1 MKYIIILKRDFV
13 WEEWI
18 RKVEIKCIWKKQIV
32 VVDVVGWVE
41 YSDDSLPYAT
51 NNLNSQEYKY
61 SSTSNVL

>member
-18 RKVEIKCIWKKQIV
+18 RKVEIKCTWKKQIV
-32 VVDVVGWVE
+32 VG